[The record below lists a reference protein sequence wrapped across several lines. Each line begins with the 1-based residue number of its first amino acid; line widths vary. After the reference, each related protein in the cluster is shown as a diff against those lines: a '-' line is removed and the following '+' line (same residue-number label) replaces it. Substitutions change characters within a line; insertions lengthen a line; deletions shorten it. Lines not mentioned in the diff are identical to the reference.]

1 MNEFISRMLAQ
12 LSFSPSQPLAIDGT
26 WKGFMRLGNSELQM
40 SVCFL
45 AQPELAATI
54 EIPAQ
59 GVKDL
64 PLRQVQLKGKTVRFE
79 LPAGTNIGYFK
90 GKIDDGSIKGTFRQG
105 LSATSFELRKGKV
118 SQDNLAAIIDE
129 IKKLPGSISLTCLQ
143 LGDEPRVVAEL
154 APDLPLAIGSSFKL
168 YILGALIDDILAQR
182 SSWETIVHLA
192 AEYRSLPSGILQDW
206 PINAPVT
213 LYSLAALMIA
223 ISDNTATDHLLFYLG
238 RDRVE
243 AALTKMHHQQS
254 ELTIPLLATFEM
266 FTLKYSPDKQMGLDY
281 VQGDLVTKRD
291 LLKKIQEQP
300 HGQINTLEPCQ
311 IDQLEWFASTK
322 DLCMAMNWL
331 REKTELEAVASAR
344 EILAIEKQL
353 LFSDEIWD
361 FVGFKGG
368 FEPGALNFTFLL
380 QHVQGTWYALS
391 ATWNNPNASL
401 EQEKFVSLLQRFI
414 DVLEISDTN

>member
-1 MNEFISRMLAQ
+1 MKELISRMLAQ
-12 LSFSPSQPLAIDGT
+12 RSLSPSQPLAIDGT
-26 WKGFMRLGNSELQM
+26 WKGFMRLGNSEIQM

-45 AQPELAATI
+45 AQPELQATI

-90 GKIDDGSIKGTFRQG
+90 GKIGDGSIKGTFRQG
-105 LSATSFELRKGKV
+105 LAATSFELRKGKV
-118 SQDNLAAIIDE
+118 SQDNLAVIIDE
-129 IKKLPGSISLTCLQ
+129 IKKLLGSISLTCLQ

-168 YILGALIDDILAQR
+168 YILGALIDEILAQR

-206 PINAPVT
+206 LINAPVT

-223 ISDNTATDHLLFYLG
+223 ISDNTATDNLLFYLG

-281 VQGDLVTKRD
+281 VQGDLATKRN

-300 HGQINTLEPCQ
+300 LGQINTLEPCQ
-311 IDQLEWFASTK
+311 IDRLEWFASTK
-322 DLCMAMNWL
+322 DLCRAMNWL
-331 REKTELEAVASAR
+331 REKTELEPVASAR

-380 QHVQGTWYALS
+380 QHVQGT
-391 ATWNNPNASL
+391 
-401 EQEKFVSLLQRFI
+401 K
-414 DVLEISDTN
+414 LEISIREILTQNQTKLFHCKAGVRTKMRHK